1 MAYNNNNND
10 KFAKKKSKIVRPE
23 PNPIA
28 LPEDFGKSDFSKES
42 IEVLEYFG
50 LEAPT
55 LLNDFA
61 IALEDALIEVVKKY
75 TALKKEHQELQDK
88 QK

>member
-1 MAYNNNNND
+1 MKYRI
-10 KFAKKKSKIVRPE
+10 KFSKKKTKIVRPKPDPKE
-23 PNPIA
+23 
-28 LPEDFGKSDFSKES
+28 LPEGFDKSYFSKES

-50 LEAPT
+50 IEAPT

-75 TALKKEHQELQDK
+75 AALKKEHQELKDK